1 MAWFQNL
8 NVRSKVIL
16 IFALAPAVT
25 ASLDNFTFDRV
36 AVVKNTAGHA
46 NPLASNAATQAART
60 LFKQSEEMRDLIQTF
75 LAQVKAA

>member
-36 AVVKNTAGHA
+36 AVVKNIAGQTKL
-46 NPLASNAATQAART
+46 PASSATTQAART
-60 LFKQSEEMRDLIQTF
+60 LSKPSEEMRDLIQTF
-75 LAQVKAA
+75 LAQVNAA

>member
-36 AVVKNTAGHA
+36 AVVKNIAGQTKL
-46 NPLASNAATQAART
+46 PASSATTQAART
-60 LFKQSEEMRDLIQTF
+60 LSKPSEEMPDLIQTF
-75 LAQVKAA
+75 LAQVNAA